1 MKSSP
6 CAAEDRR
13 DVVPGGDEVLAV
25 AAQDDVR
32 HLERQQRMAV
42 EDDVVAGAAV
52 NDVGAAHVGDD
63 VVAVAAEQVVVA
75 EAAFDAVVAAVA
87 IDRVVVRRAGDQ
99 DVVAL
104 GAAED
109 DGLDRRCSAD
119 SCVIRPDRVG
129 IVADHQ
135 RRDLDAVDGDAA
147 GRVGA
152 AVERPAR

>member
-25 AAQDDVR
+25 AAEDDVGN
-32 HLERQQRMAV
+32 LEGQQRMAV
-42 EDDVVAGAAV
+42 ENDVVARAGV

-75 EAAFDAVVAAVA
+75 EAAFDAVVAAIAV
-87 IDRVVVRRAGDQ
+87 DGVVVGAAGDK

-104 GAAED
+104 GAAEN
-109 DGLDRRCSAD
+109 DRVDAGVVQVVR
-119 SCVIRPDRVG
+119 IRAERVG

-135 RRDLDAVDGDAA
+135 RRDLRAVDGDAA
-147 GRVGA
+147 GRIGVA
-152 AVERPAR
+152 AQRPR